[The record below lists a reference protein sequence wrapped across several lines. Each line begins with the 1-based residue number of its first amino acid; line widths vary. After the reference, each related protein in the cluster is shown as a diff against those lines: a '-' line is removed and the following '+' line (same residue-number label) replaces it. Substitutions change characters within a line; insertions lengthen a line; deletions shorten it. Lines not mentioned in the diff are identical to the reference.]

1 MPRWKEK
8 DISEFQKL
16 YVEEYGV
23 ALNEEEASVRITA
36 LVGLISLAIE
46 VENQEKTKKISIQK
60 YPKGRLSE
68 LD

>member
-46 VENQEKTKKISIQK
+46 VENQQ
-60 YPKGRLSE
+60 
-68 LD
+68 